1 METEAN
7 AEADRHILVG
17 ADIRV
22 RKAGPADADI
32 LAEADTPVAAA
43 TLVDKGIRAD
53 EPIQVVVATPVG
65 ANTTAGANTMADAA
79 TPADAAMIA
88 DVDGVT
94 AGIVAVAASASGTIP
109 RLTRTAPAITTS
121 RTTAI
126 PTATTINGATGILRP
141 RVAMSTPTGTNGF
154 R

>member
-65 ANTTAGANTMADAA
+65 ANTTAGAA